1 MIKKDIF
8 TIVFTLLFFDFL
20 TAVINGLRFVWFYLN
35 DRNRKK
41 YTVLTADFTETQ
53 EGKRYRVSFKTRMDG
68 QKIEGSFIQL
78 FDDEEYKKIKSK
90 ESLEVHIW
98 QKDSKWK
105 ACTTD
110 FSKKSMA
117 RGLFF
122 TGCCVAVGCI
132 LCFVLEAI
140 TH

>member
-90 ESLEVHIW
+90 ESMEVHI
-98 QKDSKWK
+98 
-105 ACTTD
+105 
-110 FSKKSMA
+110 
-117 RGLFF
+117 
-122 TGCCVAVGCI
+122 
-132 LCFVLEAI
+132 
-140 TH
+140 

>member
-1 MIKKDIF
+1 MIKENMITSLGTVLIF
-8 TIVFTLLFFDFL
+8 AFL
-20 TAVINGLRFVWFYLN
+20 GAAINALRSVWFYLN
-35 DRNRKK
+35 DHNRKK

>member
-1 MIKKDIF
+1 
-8 TIVFTLLFFDFL
+8 
-20 TAVINGLRFVWFYLN
+20 
-35 DRNRKK
+35 
-41 YTVLTADFTETQ
+41 
-53 EGKRYRVSFKTRMDG
+53 MDG

-110 FSKKSMA
+110 FSKKYGA
-117 RGLFF
+117 R
-122 TGCCVAVGCI
+122 VAFYRLLRRSWMYLVFCI
-132 LCFVLEAI
+132 EAI